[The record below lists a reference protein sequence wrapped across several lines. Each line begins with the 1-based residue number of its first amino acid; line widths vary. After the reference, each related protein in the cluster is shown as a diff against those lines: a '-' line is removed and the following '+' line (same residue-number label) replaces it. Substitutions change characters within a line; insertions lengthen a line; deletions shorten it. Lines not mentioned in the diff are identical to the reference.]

1 LDRLDSWD
9 KWIGLVLFGLGRMT
23 ELTDEIGWI
32 CFDDGMD
39 RRAEEVGFG
48 LLLIGWEGEK

>member
-1 LDRLDSWD
+1 M
-9 KWIGLVLFGLGRMT
+9 LFGLGRMT